1 MATKT
6 KTKYQFI
13 PTKENIDTL
22 DKATDLFLIKTPH
35 KELEARFIKKIDAGK
50 YPVPIK
56 LPKDGQAKILTL
68 TSYCLENHIDVKDAD
83 FYYYTFTCIEIVRGG
98 RFPKDIPAPYLK
110 SLSLQE
116 LVDLEKVYLKKGI
129 MLGSELCLYAF
140 CTCVPLP
147 GSCVEEFDPYFKMA
161 HKLGT
166 KMGDVLIQ
174 MRKCFK
180 PEFKL
185 D

>member
-6 KTKYQFI
+6 KTEYEFI
-13 PTKENIDTL
+13 RTKENL
-22 DKATDLFLIKTPH
+22 DALDRAEEILLDPPAH
-35 KELEARFIKKIDAGK
+35 EECDARFIKKIDAGK

-56 LPKDGQAKILTL
+56 LPKDEEAKVLTL
-68 TSYCLENHIDVKDAD
+68 VSYCLENHIEFKDAD
-83 FYYYTFTCIEIVRGG
+83 FYYFSFVCIERVKSGS
-98 RFPKDIPAPYLK
+98 FPKEIPAPYLK
-110 SLSLQE
+110 SLSFQE
-116 LVDLEKVYLKKGI
+116 LVDLQKVYLKKGI
-129 MLGSELCLYAF
+129 KLGSEMCLYMF
-140 CTCVPLP
+140 CLQFAAP

-166 KMGDVLIQ
+166 EISDVIIQ
-174 MRKCFK
+174 VRKCYK